1 MLILNEALK
10 LRSVGLSVI
19 PLCQPKNGG
28 CTGCG
33 EAHSMGHKIGKVPLL
48 PWTQFQSRRASP
60 DEVKEWVRKWP
71 GLNVGVVTGEIS
83 NVIVLDLDG
92 LKGLAWLAQQKVYSS
107 VTVNSGSGGKHLW
120 FKNDQSLRN
129 SASKLA
135 PGVDIRGE
143 GGYVVV
149 PPSFHPNGWRYR
161 WGLTPDFSALS
172 VVPTIILE
180 GLRNAGTSVT
190 ASNDKN
196 YVPKPEGWVSDAL
209 EEMKNG
215 HIHNTLISVLGKF
228 RSHNFS
234 IEDTVKLLTPYAFE
248 NGKPY
253 TALRNKV
260 EEIWGRYE
268 PKAGRIESNV
278 QSTNGQY
285 QVGLKLHTP
294 SNPDSQQQYKKLL
307 ESHHSV
313 SEFPTGYPQFDTLT
327 GGLKRG
333 EVLTV
338 AARTGV
344 GKTNW
349 LIGPIRTLCEKGK
362 KVLLFST
369 EMSFDQIWDRY
380 RATLTTD
387 DSFEQHQFYI
397 CDDFAPN
404 LERIEEALK
413 LSMPDVFMFDHAN
426 VIADDHQKLGEF
438 MKGIK
443 FLARKFNIPCILT
456 AQLNR
461 GADWIENGER
471 IEPRLSMI
479 KGSGTI
485 EEVSAQVLLLNEK
498 RVTLEGTE
506 IEGVVAKNRHG
517 DKGLILFILKK
528 NPYRFTEA

>member
-1 MLILNEALK
+1 MLINDCLK
-10 LRSVGLSVI
+10 LLNNGLSII
-19 PLCQPKNGG
+19 PLKPRSK
-28 CTGCG
+28 
-33 EAHSMGHKIGKVPLL
+33 EPLL
-48 PWTQFQSRRASP
+48 DWKEFQSRRASEAEVLAWTARWP
-60 DEVKEWVRKWP
+60 DM
-71 GLNVGVVTGEIS
+71 NVGVVTGAIS

-92 LKGLAWLAQQKVYSS
+92 EKGLAWLQSQSVSS
-107 VTVNSGSGGKHLW
+107 PVTVLSGSGGKHLW
-120 FKNDQSLRN
+120 FLNNESLRN
-129 SASKLA
+129 SASRIA

-149 PPSFHPNGWRYR
+149 PPSIHPSGWRYR
-161 WGLTPDFSALS
+161 WERTAHFSALS
-172 VVPTIILE
+172 AVPIIISEALKS
-180 GLRNAGTSVT
+180 AGTKQTDVSTV
-190 ASNDKN
+190 N
-196 YVPKPEGWVSDAL
+196 YPVKPEGWISESL

-234 IEDTVKLLTPYAFE
+234 IEDTEKLLRPYAFE

-253 TALRNKV
+253 SGLRSKI
-260 EEIWGRYE
+260 EEIWKRYE
-268 PKAGRIESNV
+268 PTGRIESTV
-278 QSTNGQY
+278 QSANGQY

-294 SNPDSQQQYKKLL
+294 SNPDSQQQFKQLQMDRSKL
-307 ESHHSV
+307 H
-313 SEFPTGYPQFDTLT
+313 SEFPTGYTAFDALT

-349 LIGPIRTLCEKGK
+349 LIGPIRTLCENGK

-369 EMSFDQIWDRY
+369 EMSFDQIWSRY
-380 RATLTTD
+380 QATLSDTRRFDT
-387 DSFEQHQFYI
+387 HQFFI

-404 LERIEEALK
+404 LERIEEAMK
-413 LSMPDVFMFDHAN
+413 QCMPDLFAFDHAN

-438 MKGIK
+438 MKGLK

-485 EEVSAQVLLLNEK
+485 EEVSAQVLLLADK
-498 RVTLEGTE
+498 RVTNDCLE
-506 IEGVVAKNRHG
+506 IDGVIAKNRHG
-517 DKGLILFILKK
+517 DKGMVKFGLFK
-528 NPYRFTEA
+528 NPHYHMRELA